1 MGLTIHYN
9 GRFNPAA
16 SLKEMIEEVKDIATI
31 YKWNYH
37 VFKEQFPVHSLG
49 LESFTQE
56 IFGINF
62 TPPKCETVSLSFLS
76 NGRMCSPVSLKLY
89 GEPAD
94 ETEAAYLYML
104 FTKTQYAGIEIH
116 KLLVHL
122 LKHVSQKYLL
132 EFNVIDE
139 GEYWETGNE
148 KLLKEIFDRYNLFTD
163 IFATSLETFP
173 KNPNESFEAYFE
185 KLLHYIQQKAKGN

>member
-16 SLKEMIEEVKDIATI
+16 SLSEMIEEVKDIATI
-31 YKWNYH
+31 FNWKYFVFEKEFPESILASSSYKDSIY
-37 VFKEQFPVHSLG
+37 
-49 LESFTQE
+49 
-56 IFGINF
+56 GICF

-76 NGRMCSPVSLKLY
+76 NGLMSDPFNLRLY
-89 GEPAD
+89 GEAAN
-94 ETEAAYLYML
+94 ETETSNRYLL

-122 LKHVSQKYLL
+122 LRYISQKYLM
-132 EFNVIDE
+132 EFNVTDE

-148 KLLKEIFDRYNLFTD
+148 KLLQQIFKRYNFYTD
-163 IFATSLETFP
+163 IFATSLEKFP
-173 KNPNESFEAYFE
+173 KNPDESFEAYFE
-185 KLLHYIQQKAKGN
+185 KLLKYIQQNAKGT

>member
-16 SLKEMIEEVKDIATI
+16 SLKELIEEVKDIATI
-31 YKWNYH
+31 YKWKYH
-37 VFKEQFPVHSLG
+37 VFEEQFAADSLG
-49 LESFTQE
+49 MESFTQE
-56 IFGINF
+56 LFGINF

-76 NGRMCSPVSLKLY
+76 NGRMCSPNSLKLY
-89 GEPAD
+89 GETTD
-94 ETEAAYLYML
+94 ETEAGYLYLL

-122 LKHVSQKYLL
+122 LKHISQKYLL
-132 EFNVIDE
+132 EFNVTDE

-148 KLLKEIFDRYNLFTD
+148 ELLKEIFDRYNLFTD
-163 IFATSLETFP
+163 IFATSLERFP
-173 KNPNESFEAYFE
+173 KNPSESFETYFE
-185 KLLHYIQQKAKGN
+185 QLLNYIQQKAKKN